1 MVKILNSKSTKAVF
15 LDRDGVII
23 KTKIVGGRPKA
34 INSVL
39 EIELL
44 DGVIDGLKY
53 LKSLG
58 FLLFIVTN
66 QPDVELGAQ
75 TKESVE
81 DIHEWL
87 MDKLPLDEISVSYSR
102 LELNGKSRYKPSPE
116 MLRELTH
123 KYSVDLNQSFLI
135 GDRWR
140 DIGAGENAGCKTIFI
155 DYAYR
160 ESNPFNPTWT
170 VTSFVEAI
178 KTIKVEVEKM
188 RRTN

>member
-1 MVKILNSKSTKAVF
+1 MVKILNSKPTKAVF

-23 KTKIVGGRPKA
+23 KTKIIGGHPKA
-34 INSVL
+34 ISSVL

-44 DGVIDGLKY
+44 DGVIDGLKI

-66 QPDVELGAQ
+66 QPDVELGTQ

-81 DIHEWL
+81 DIHRWL
-87 MDKLPLDEISVSYSR
+87 MDKLPLDGISVAYSR

-116 MLRELTH
+116 MLKELAHQYGT
-123 KYSVDLNQSFLI
+123 DLNQSFLI

-155 DYAYR
+155 DYAYM
-160 ESNPFNPTWT
+160 EVNPFVPTWT
-170 VTSFVEAI
+170 VKSFVEATKI
-178 KTIKVEVEKM
+178 IKVEVEKM
-188 RRTN
+188 RCKN